1 MKKRLFLLLGVVFVL
16 ASCATTHRVRYSQKD
31 LDSFVGW
38 SHQELVEELGAPTEQ
53 VSDGGNGYLLVYEGN
68 KVLFDYSSKYA
79 SKSGTLPK
87 AQFYMDEDGICQRV
101 RVDNTDS
108 IRITSVGGT
117 IVLVLLILL
126 IL

>member
-1 MKKRLFLLLGVVFVL
+1 MTKRLLLLLGLVFIL
-16 ASCATTHRVRYSQKD
+16 ASCATTHRVSYSQTT

-53 VSDGGNGYLLVYEGN
+53 VPDGGDGYLLIYEGN
-68 KVLFDYSSKYA
+68 KELFDYSSKYA

-87 AQFYMDEDGICQRV
+87 AQFYMDADGICQRV
-101 RVDNTDS
+101 RADNTDS

-117 IVLVLLILL
+117 IALVLLILL
-126 IL
+126 IW